1 MRKISVNFGPDARLS
16 FIIAILNLRLSIN
29 GAIHRINSI
38 ISNFLVQE
46 DQYFM
51 LANNLYF
58 SYDKVPCIEIVCQ
71 FQFCFGFGRH
81 EDWSAAIHCF
91 VAQQVLL
98 LESIYNIAAHFV
110 SKDAAIAWDSKW
122 DALKIDRSPCHLD

>member
-1 MRKISVNFGPDARLS
+1 MRKISVTFGPDARLS

-58 SYDKVPCIEIVCQ
+58 SYDKVPV
-71 FQFCFGFGRH
+71 
-81 EDWSAAIHCF
+81 
-91 VAQQVLL
+91 
-98 LESIYNIAAHFV
+98 
-110 SKDAAIAWDSKW
+110 
-122 DALKIDRSPCHLD
+122 